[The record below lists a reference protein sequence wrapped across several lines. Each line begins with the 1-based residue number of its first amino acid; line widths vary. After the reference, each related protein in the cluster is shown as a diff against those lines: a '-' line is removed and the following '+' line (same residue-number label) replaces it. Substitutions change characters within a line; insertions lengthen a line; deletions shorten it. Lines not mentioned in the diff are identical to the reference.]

1 MLFFL
6 VASNLAAH
14 NTLTRS
20 LPLRFCS
27 SPPCARVAFPLSPP
41 TTRPCSYPVTKL
53 LDQLM
58 RLNDLVASVK
68 NFCGAGQ
75 EFHSDSIK
83 LTDSLDLQ
91 TECKPC
97 AIGEAT

>member
-1 MLFFL
+1 
-6 VASNLAAH
+6 
-14 NTLTRS
+14 
-20 LPLRFCS
+20 
-27 SPPCARVAFPLSPP
+27 
-41 TTRPCSYPVTKL
+41 
-53 LDQLM
+53 M

>member
-1 MLFFL
+1 
-6 VASNLAAH
+6 
-14 NTLTRS
+14 
-20 LPLRFCS
+20 
-27 SPPCARVAFPLSPP
+27 
-41 TTRPCSYPVTKL
+41 
-53 LDQLM
+53 M

-68 NFCGAGQ
+68 SFCSAGQ